1 MKIKKILLLCLMIGF
16 FLTGCF
22 KRDNMDNIKIYT
34 TTYPI
39 EYMVNEIYGFNS
51 VVDSIYP
58 NGVKIANYK
67 LTDKQIEEYSK
78 SDMIVYDGLSSKEK
92 SIAAKFLNNNDHI
105 KVIDVS
111 KGISLQNDEEELW
124 LCPSNY
130 LMLAQN
136 VKNELLEY
144 ITSTVLVK
152 EIENN
157 YENLKLTVSKY
168 DAELKLIAENSN
180 NKTIIAGNNVFEFL
194 EKYGYKVLNV
204 EDDNEVNAAKA
215 QVKAGSVSYVF
226 VLDTDE
232 ESANVK
238 ALVDAGLKKVII
250 NSMTNLSD
258 NDISNGINYQSVI
271 ESLIDNIK
279 MEVYN

>member
-1 MKIKKILLLCLMIGF
+1 MKFKKILILALLICVT
-16 FLTGCF
+16 LTGCF
-22 KRDNMDNIKIYT
+22 KRDTMEDIKIYT

-39 EYMVNEIYGFNS
+39 EYIVSEIYGFNS
-51 VVDSIYP
+51 TVDSIYP
-58 NGVKIANYK
+58 NGVNNKKYK
-67 LTDKQIEEYSK
+67 LTDKQIKSYAK

-92 SIAAKFLNNNDHI
+92 SIAAKFLNQNDDI

-136 VKNELLEY
+136 VKNGLLEY
-144 ITSTVLVK
+144 ITSTVLIK
-152 EIENN
+152 EIETN

-168 DAELKLIAENSN
+168 DAELKLIAENAS

-226 VLDTDE
+226 VLNTDE
-232 ESANVK
+232 ETKDVK
-238 ALVDAGLKKVII
+238 ALVDTGLKKVSIHG
-250 NSMTNLSD
+250 MTTLSD
-258 NDISNGINYQSVI
+258 SDIANGVTYESVI
-271 ESLIDNIK
+271 ESLIDSVK
-279 MEVYN
+279 TEVYN

>member
-1 MKIKKILLLCLMIGF
+1 MKFKKILILALLICVT
-16 FLTGCF
+16 LTGCF
-22 KRDNMDNIKIYT
+22 KRDTMEDIKIYT

-39 EYMVNEIYGFNS
+39 EYIVSEIYGFNS
-51 VVDSIYP
+51 TVDSIYP
-58 NGVKIANYK
+58 NGVNNKKYK
-67 LTDKQIEEYSK
+67 LTDKQIKSYAK

-92 SIAAKFLNNNDHI
+92 SIAAKFLNQNDDI

-136 VKNELLEY
+136 VKNGLLEY
-144 ITSTVLVK
+144 ITSTVLIK
-152 EIENN
+152 EIETN

-168 DAELKLIAENSN
+168 DAELKLIAENAN

-226 VLDTDE
+226 VLNTDE
-232 ESANVK
+232 ETKDVK
-238 ALVDAGLKKVII
+238 ALVDAGLKKVSIHG
-250 NSMTNLSD
+250 MTTLSD
-258 NDISNGINYQSVI
+258 SDIANGVTYESVI
-271 ESLIDNIK
+271 ESLIDSVK
-279 MEVYN
+279 TEVYN

>member
-1 MKIKKILLLCLMIGF
+1 MKIKKILLLSLVIGF

-22 KRDNMDNIKIYT
+22 KRDTMDNIKIYT

-39 EYMVNEIYGFNS
+39 EYMVSEIYGFNS
-51 VVDSIYP
+51 VIDSIYP
-58 NGVKIANYK
+58 NGVDIKKYK
-67 LTDKQIEEYSK
+67 LTDKQIEEYAK

-92 SIAAKFLNNNDHI
+92 SIAAKFLNDNGSI

-144 ITSTVLVK
+144 ITSTVLIK
-152 EIENN
+152 EIETN

-168 DAELKLIAENSN
+168 DAELKLVAENAS
-180 NKTIIAGNNVFEFL
+180 NKTIVAGNNVFEFL

-204 EDDNEVNAAKA
+204 EDDDEVNQAKNI
-215 QVKAGSVSYVF
+215 VKAGSCSYVF

-232 ESANVK
+232 ESENVK
-238 ALVDAGLKKVII
+238 ALVAAGAKKVII
-250 NSMTNLSD
+250 NSMTTL
-258 NDISNGINYQSVI
+258 NDTDKANGINYQSVI
-271 ESLIDNIK
+271 ENLIDSVK
-279 MEVYN
+279 TEVYN

>member
-1 MKIKKILLLCLMIGF
+1 MKIKKILILALLICVS
-16 FLTGCF
+16 LTGCF
-22 KRDNMDNIKIYT
+22 KRDTMDNIKIYT

-39 EYMVNEIYGFNS
+39 EYMVSEIYGFNS
-51 VVDSIYP
+51 MIDSIYP
-58 NGVKIANYK
+58 NGVDIKKYK
-67 LTDKQIEEYSK
+67 LTDKQIEEYAK
-78 SDMIVYDGLSSKEK
+78 SDMIVYNGLSSKEK
-92 SIAAKFLNNNDHI
+92 AIAAKFLNNNGSI

-144 ITSTVLVK
+144 ITSTVLIK
-152 EIENN
+152 EIETN

-168 DAELKLIAENSN
+168 DAELKLVAENAN

-204 EDDNEVNAAKA
+204 EDDDEVNQAKNII
-215 QVKAGSVSYVF
+215 KAGTCSYVF

-238 ALVDAGLKKVII
+238 ALVDAGAKKATI
-250 NSMTNLSD
+250 NSMTTL
-258 NDISNGINYQSVI
+258 NDTDIANGNNYQSVI
-271 ESLIDNIK
+271 ENLIDSIK
-279 MEVYN
+279 TEVYN